1 MEEAL
6 KADANRF
13 ARTRVLYDMKPSSQP
28 TPVKQRENIGRIKRK
43 RSSYA
48 SQVPCPFSLS
58 PPLLQIQGLLTEPK
72 YS

>member
-13 ARTRVLYDMKPSSQP
+13 TRTRVLYAMKPSSHP
-28 TPVKQRENIGRIKRK
+28 TPVKQRENIGEVKHK
-43 RSSYA
+43 RSPYA

-58 PPLLQIQGLLTEPK
+58 PPPVQIQGLLTEPK